1 MQISQL
7 MKTQT
12 YQRYL
17 IALVGLSLASCSG
30 TPPQAG
36 VKALPVPISTVEP
49 GIVTDSSDYV
59 ANLQSRQSITLQ
71 PRINGYVKEIY
82 VKAGDSVQ
90 AGTPIL
96 RIDSNQQQAVVQQ
109 ASASLATSQAELQ
122 SAKATLNQLIANKE
136 SVVSSVE
143 FNQTEFK
150 RFSQLTSEGAATKQR
165 LDEASNNLRNAKSQ
179 LGQAKAQIAAQ
190 QANIDS
196 AKMRIEQ
203 SSASVT
209 QAQVQLDFYT
219 VNAPF
224 PGTIGTLPIKVGD
237 IVSSS
242 TELTT
247 ITQNQLLEVQI
258 AVPVEKAPRLRMGM
272 TMQLL
277 NEQDQPITDGKVS
290 FISPSIN
297 QQSQSVLVKANFNND
312 RNQLR
317 VNQFVRARLVWDSKP
332 GILVPTTA
340 ISRLGGQDFIFVAES
355 KGKDGQLIATQKT
368 ITLGRI
374 TGNKQEV
381 LKGLEV
387 NDKIVV
393 SGLARLRDGIP
404 IAPEGGS

>member
-1 MQISQL
+1 MKISQL
-7 MKTQT
+7 MKTNPP
-12 YQRYL
+12 QRYL
-17 IALVGLSLASCSG
+17 IALVGLSLASCG
-30 TPPQAG
+30 TPPQA
-36 VKALPVPISTVEP
+36 VVRPLPVPISTLEA

-82 VKAGDSVQ
+82 VKAGDSVL

-165 LDEASNNLRNAKSQ
+165 LDETANNLRNAKSQ
-179 LGQAKAQIAAQ
+179 LGQTMAQIAAQ

-224 PGTIGTLPIKVGD
+224 AGTIGTLPIKVGD
-237 IVSSS
+237 IVNS
-242 TELTT
+242 TTALTT

-277 NEQDQPITDGKVS
+277 NEQDQPITDSKVS

-317 VNQFVRARLVWDSKP
+317 VNQFVRARLVWASKP

-340 ISRLGGQDFIFVAES
+340 ISRLGGQDFIFVAEN

-374 TGNKQEV
+374 KGNKQEV
-381 LKGLEV
+381 LNGLEV

-393 SGLARLRDGIP
+393 SGLARLRDGVP
-404 IAPEGGS
+404 IAREGGS

>member
-1 MQISQL
+1 MKISQL
-7 MKTQT
+7 MKTKT
-12 YQRYL
+12 PQRYL
-17 IALVGLSLASCSG
+17 IALVGLSLASCG
-30 TPPQAG
+30 TPPQA
-36 VKALPVPISTVEP
+36 VVRPLPVPISTLEA

-82 VKAGDSVQ
+82 VKAGDSVL

-165 LDEASNNLRNAKSQ
+165 LDEAANNLRNAKSQ
-179 LGQAKAQIAAQ
+179 LGQTMAQIAAQ

-224 PGTIGTLPIKVGD
+224 AGTIGTLPIKVGD
-237 IVSSS
+237 IVNST

-277 NEQDQPITDGKVS
+277 NEQDQPITDSKVS

-317 VNQFVRARLVWDSKP
+317 VNQFVRARLVWASKP

-340 ISRLGGQDFIFVAES
+340 ISRLGGQDFIFVAEN

-374 TGNKQEV
+374 KGNKQEV
-381 LKGLEV
+381 LNGLEV

-393 SGLARLRDGIP
+393 SGLARLRDGVP
-404 IAPEGGS
+404 IAREGGS